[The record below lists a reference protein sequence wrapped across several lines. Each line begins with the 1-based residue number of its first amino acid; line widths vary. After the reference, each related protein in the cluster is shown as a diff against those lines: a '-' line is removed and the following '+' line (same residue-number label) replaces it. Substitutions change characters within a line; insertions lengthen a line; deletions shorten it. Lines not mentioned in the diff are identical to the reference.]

1 MRSSTRSPC
10 QDVQGRLSREHAVQG
25 QQVRQAHGGGGQ
37 EGAQRAREDQHQDA
51 RHEAGRKL
59 DADNKD
65 DNWNVF
71 ESISQEY
78 IEAKDG
84 ATQFEALRARAQE
97 RLRGTMSTGQ
107 VERGDAVYALRDE
120 LVAELEEL
128 GNFTAQAHIV
138 SKTVDI
144 VSSFIKDPRL
154 FRIKLMNFMM
164 VGSAGTGKTTIAA
177 HIGNVF
183 AKAGMFVGNNLV
195 EAGRA
200 DLVGQ
205 YEGQTVARTRNFL
218 LSNLDNGVI
227 FVDEAYSITPWQ
239 NGKPEGYGSEAA
251 TAMVEFMTRY
261 KGLYCIIT
269 AGYEK
274 EMTRYFLATNEGL
287 DRRFP
292 YKFILRDMSPG
303 ELVRAPSSSSF

>member
-1 MRSSTRSPC
+1 
-10 QDVQGRLSREHAVQG
+10 
-25 QQVRQAHGGGGQ
+25 
-37 EGAQRAREDQHQDA
+37 
-51 RHEAGRKL
+51 
-59 DADNKD
+59 
-65 DNWNVF
+65 
-71 ESISQEY
+71 
-78 IEAKDG
+78 
-84 ATQFEALRARAQE
+84 
-97 RLRGTMSTGQ
+97 MSTGQ

-128 GNFTAQAHIV
+128 GNFTAQYHRV
-138 SKTVDI
+138 QDGGH

-205 YEGQTVARTRNFL
+205 YEGQTVARTRNC
-218 LSNLDNGVI
+218 SPTWTMASSWTRPTRSPRGKTASPRGTAGGRNGHGVHDA
-227 FVDEAYSITPWQ
+227 VQ
-239 NGKPEGYGSEAA
+239 
-251 TAMVEFMTRY
+251 
-261 KGLYCIIT
+261 GLYCIIT

-274 EMTRYFLATNEGL
+274 MTRYFLATNEASTAVPASSSCATC
-287 DRRFP
+287 RRA
-292 YKFILRDMSPG
+292 SSC
-303 ELVRAPSSSSF
+303 APSSNGF